1 MLEAVLVDGSRLGFD
16 ANRTWIRSPVSRSV
30 RDISWA
36 PTWWVLDL
44 LEQEKIGGLVRHS
57 SEWDRY
63 QEMLDGRTHKPF
75 GALRA
80 PVDASDLLTHLCKQ
94 LEAFGTVG
102 IESAGD
108 GLTSILAGDSYG
120 RKRLRFTVQPARA
133 PTPAELSELVLHDC
147 ASQVNAAAI
156 VAVATAMNSWSHGQA
171 LRNRR
176 LVHAID
182 CQQTEVSGRLTY
194 DAGEARLITE
204 HLHVQGADLNTQGG
218 AWITSAVVP
227 PDLLRRSPF
236 VINF

>member
-80 PVDASDLLTHLCKQ
+80 PVDASDLMTHLCKQ
-94 LEAFGTVG
+94 LEAFGYV
-102 IESAGD
+102 
-108 GLTSILAGDSYG
+108 
-120 RKRLRFTVQPARA
+120 
-133 PTPAELSELVLHDC
+133 
-147 ASQVNAAAI
+147 
-156 VAVATAMNSWSHGQA
+156 
-171 LRNRR
+171 RR
-176 LVHAID
+176 W
-182 CQQTEVSGRLTY
+182 R
-194 DAGEARLITE
+194 E
-204 HLHVQGADLNTQGG
+204 HMPQGG
-218 AWITSAVVP
+218 FEWKVE
-227 PDLLRRSPF
+227 LLDGTQTRNES
-236 VINF
+236 